1 MARASI
7 CWCLKVHHGQSRCEY
22 FWTCCVE
29 TCCFLIEMP
38 FCAEHVHDSEGIF
51 CVEDGF
57 GFGSFFGLKW
67 SPAEYGDPE
76 KFECE
81 EDNWQGVA
89 FWCWVPM
96 WFFLACMFWKDKT
109 VPRDLLAGGLPTVF
123 HVHMRAYYIFLY
135 LFDLPHLIFKTHYI
149 FPFSLLRLCLSARL
163 LRKTPNPKG

>member
-1 MARASI
+1 MPDFVRSPFFGSHKEGSGETCFDLKENQMARASI

-57 GFGSFFGLKW
+57 GFGSFFWLNGHQQNMVMEQIRGA
-67 SPAEYGDPE
+67 STS

-81 EDNWQGVA
+81 EDN
-89 FWCWVPM
+89 
-96 WFFLACMFWKDKT
+96 
-109 VPRDLLAGGLPTVF
+109 
-123 HVHMRAYYIFLY
+123 
-135 LFDLPHLIFKTHYI
+135 
-149 FPFSLLRLCLSARL
+149 
-163 LRKTPNPKG
+163 